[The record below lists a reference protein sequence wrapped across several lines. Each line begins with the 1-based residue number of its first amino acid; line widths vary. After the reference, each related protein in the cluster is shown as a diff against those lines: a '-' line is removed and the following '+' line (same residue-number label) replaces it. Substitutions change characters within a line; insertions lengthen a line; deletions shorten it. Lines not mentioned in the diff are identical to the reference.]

1 MFGGFTWSG
10 GEPLLQDRFALCGA
24 LRVSPA
30 AFGSRL
36 PQLSILT
43 VNRSS
48 FIRYDASSLHQNS
61 SDDENKINHLC
72 CSSRDCASD
81 DRGSHMSA
89 QTKRK
94 TGLEL
99 RCSGKAKKLMLSRG
113 RNSI

>member
-10 GEPLLQDRFALCGA
+10 GELLLQDRFASGCSGSEVGNQLYGGA

-43 VNRSS
+43 VNRST

-61 SDDENKINHLC
+61 
-72 CSSRDCASD
+72 R
-81 DRGSHMSA
+81 
-89 QTKRK
+89 
-94 TGLEL
+94 
-99 RCSGKAKKLMLSRG
+99 
-113 RNSI
+113 